1 MICKDRDGGQSLYT
15 ILYLSLAQ
23 DMKTKFYFLGHSF
36 VFHKAPFFEVGID
49 P

>member
-1 MICKDRDGGQSLYT
+1 MEVT
-15 ILYLSLAQ
+15 IYIFYQSLAQ
-23 DMKTKFYFLGHSF
+23 NMKTKLYFLGHSF